1 MAETST
7 VKELELDGYK
17 FTVDTDLLDDVDA
30 FELIDRIENKGQVV
44 AVVPLL
50 KFLIGDDGLAEMKA
64 FYMKADKEAH
74 DKAHPEKEVVE
85 GVTRRSAYKGKF
97 RVSQLSKV
105 YQIIIENFNP
115 KD

>member
-50 KFLIGDDGLAEMKA
+50 KFLIGEKGLADMKA
-64 FYMKADKEAH
+64 FFVKADADAH
-74 DKAHPEKEVVE
+74 KDQKD
-85 GVTRRSAYKGKF
+85 YKGKF

>member
-1 MAETST
+1 MAEKST

-50 KFLIGDDGLAEMKA
+50 TFLIGDKAYAEMKA
-64 FYMKADKEAH
+64 HFAAADKKEHLA
-74 DKAHPEKEVVE
+74 KHPEA
-85 GVTRRSAYKGKF
+85 TDYKGKF
-97 RVSQLSKV
+97 RVSKLSEV
-105 YQIIIENFNP
+105 YQKIIENFDP
-115 KD
+115 KG